1 MKIKTFYAN
10 SFYGNKKESNIKN
23 NFKKNNDNEAIN
35 KDIKDKHQ
43 KKSNNYLESKEPDVS
58 KKAMDDALMILFL
71 KHNKMI

>member
-43 KKSNNYLESKEPDVS
+43 KKSNNYLKPEEPYVS

>member
-1 MKIKTFYAN
+1 MT
-10 SFYGNKKESNIKN
+10 
-23 NFKKNNDNEAIN
+23 IN

>member
-43 KKSNNYLESKEPDVS
+43 KKSNNYLESEEPDVS